1 MAALDFDLDDVL
13 YALYKK
19 GKHDAIDAILEVCDV

>member
-1 MAALDFDLDDVL
+1 MNALEKDLDDIL

-19 GKHDAIDAILEVCDV
+19 GKHDVIDAILEVCDV